1 MGNMRKPTV
10 FPPIV
15 LALGTIIP
23 APAGVVRADEREE
36 GPIEVEKYNTI
47 SRSGSYKLVGNVSF
61 RSTTG
66 VCLNITTNNVTIDLA
81 GFTIS
86 GPDGFNT
93 STAVLNDTA
102 LGRGV
107 TGIAVRNGSIS
118 GFLPGWFSSR
128 SLTGKS

>member
-1 MGNMRKPTV
+1 MKRPALCFAV
-10 FPPIV
+10 A
-15 LALGTIIP
+15 LALGAITLTP
-23 APAGVVRADEREE
+23 GLVRAQDGREE
-36 GPIEVEKYNTI
+36 GPIKIEKCQTI
-47 SRSGSYKLVGNVSF
+47 SQPGSYKLVGNVSF